1 MNLAESFK
9 KELESPTTD
18 IAVQYAEYGLDLLV
32 EDDVLKDIP
41 FISTVV
47 SIYKIG
53 KTMSD
58 RHYIKQLCIFL
69 NEIEYGISAD
79 KKNKYINDFSNKN
92 DKDKEKELEYVV
104 VILSQYLGE
113 DKPRWLAKL
122 YLAFLINE
130 IEWREFAAYS
140 EIINRFLPG
149 DIEALKQEE
158 WSQVKD
164 EEVPDTLIRMSSC
177 GIYMAISKSVTAPNY
192 PGTIEIPASNIKDY
206 RITAFGKKL
215 KNILISDVE

>member
-1 MNLAESFK
+1 MNLSEAFK
-9 KELESPTTD
+9 KELESSGTE
-18 IAVQYAEYGLDLLV
+18 IAVQYAEYGLDLLI
-32 EDDVLKDIP
+32 EDDVIKDIP

-47 SIYKIG
+47 SLYKIG
-53 KTMSD
+53 KTISD
-58 RHYIKQLCIFL
+58 RHHIKQLCIFL
-69 NEIEYGISAD
+69 NEIGYGISGD
-79 KKNKYINDFSNKN
+79 KREKYINDFVNKK

-104 VILSQYLGE
+104 IILAQYLGE

-122 YLAFLINE
+122 YLAFLTNE

-164 EEVPDTLIRMSSC
+164 EEVPDALIRMSSY
-177 GIYMAISKSVTAPNY
+177 GVYTAISRPVTTENY
-192 PGTIEIPASNIKDY
+192 PGTIMIPASDKKDY
-206 RITAFGKKL
+206 RITLFGRKL
-215 KNILISDVE
+215 MYILLSS